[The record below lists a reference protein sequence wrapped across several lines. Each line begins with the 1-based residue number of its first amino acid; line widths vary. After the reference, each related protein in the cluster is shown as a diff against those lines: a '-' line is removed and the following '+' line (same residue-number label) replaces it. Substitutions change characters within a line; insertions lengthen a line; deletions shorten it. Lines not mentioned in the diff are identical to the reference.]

1 MSAESLGGLLP
12 SIVAPPPGPRSRVLA
27 GRLRAVESRNITYV
41 DEAWPVFWEEA
52 KGANVRDVDG
62 NVFLDLS
69 GAFGVSL
76 LGHAP
81 DSVLEALGAQAR
93 QLVHGMGDIHPPS
106 VKVELLERLAAI
118 APWSSTRSVLG
129 SSGSEA
135 VEAALK
141 TAQLVTERP
150 GVIAFKGSY
159 HGLTAGSLATTER
172 LHFRGPFRARLF
184 EGVEF
189 APYPVTASEA
199 EATLA
204 TVGRLLEEGTSTGHA
219 VGAVLIEPVQGRGGV
234 RIPPDGFLAELVR
247 LAGEYDA
254 LSVFDEIFTGLGR
267 TGALFRGPAVGAVP
281 DLICIG
287 KALGGGLPISACLG
301 SADVMDR
308 WPESSGEAVHTS
320 TFLGH
325 PLACATALAFLD
337 ELERGD
343 AVRRA
348 STLGGEIVESLRA
361 ALQWVPGVVEIRG
374 VGMLIGVE
382 VAADEPGAGA
392 RIAEESLRQGV
403 ILLPAGPTGDVVE
416 LAPPVTITGE
426 QLAEGLR
433 ITVDAI
439 RSVVGAEAEA

>member
-1 MSAESLGGLLP
+1 MGDLLP
-12 SIVAPPPGPRSRVLA
+12 SVVAPPPGPGSRALA

-41 DEAWPVFWEEA
+41 DEGWPVFWEAA

-81 DSVLEALGAQAR
+81 DSVLEALGGQAQR
-93 QLVHGMGDIHPPS
+93 LVHGMGDVHPPS
-106 VKVELLERLAAI
+106 VKVELLERLAAL
-118 APWSSTRSVLG
+118 APWTPTRAVLG

-141 TAQLVTERP
+141 TAQLATERP
-150 GVIAFKGSY
+150 GIIAFKGSY

-172 LHFRGPFRARLF
+172 PHFRGPFRARLF

-204 TVGRLLEEGTSTGHA
+204 TVGRLLEEGTSAGHA
-219 VGAVLIEPVQGRGGV
+219 IGAVLIEPVQGRGGV

-247 LAGEYDA
+247 LAREYDA
-254 LSVFDEIFTGLGR
+254 VSVFDEIFTGLGR

-301 SADVMDR
+301 SAEVMDR
-308 WPESSGEAVHTS
+308 WPESSGEAIHTS

-337 ELERGD
+337 EVERGD

-348 STLGGEIVESLRA
+348 SALGDEIVESLRS
-361 ALQWVPGVVEIRG
+361 ALEGLPGVVEIRG
-374 VGMLIGVE
+374 VGILIGVE
-382 VAADEPGAGA
+382 VATAEPGAGA
-392 RIAEESLRQGV
+392 RIAREALRRGV
-403 ILLPAGPTGDVVE
+403 LLLPAGPTGDVIE

-433 ITVDAI
+433 ILVDAV
-439 RSVVGAEAEA
+439 RSVLGAEVE